1 MQTDVRGFTLIEL
14 MIVVAIIAILAAI
27 AMPLYSDY
35 SIRSQLAGGLADI
48 TPGKTTFE
56 SIIITNSLNVFTVSD
71 LGLQDT
77 TPRCSQIN
85 LGTGETGFI
94 ECILRGHAVIDGQ
107 SLRLNRSAN
116 GAWTC
121 VTPAGTLDKHKPSS
135 CQ

>member
-1 MQTDVRGFTLIEL
+1 MRTRNHGFTLIEL
-14 MIVVAIIAILAAI
+14 MIVVSIISILAAN

-35 SIRSQLAGGLADI
+35 SIRSQLAAGLADI

-56 SIIITNSLNVFTVSD
+56 SIIITNSINVFAVSD
-71 LGLQDT
+71 LGLQDN

-94 ECILRGHAVIDGQ
+94 ECILRGHAVIDGG
-107 SLRLNRSAN
+107 SLRLNRSTN

-121 VTPAGTLDKHKPSS
+121 VTPAGTLDKHKPNS